1 MSKIKFSPS
10 IVINHD
16 ASVINAIK
24 QLEKCKEVGSLI
36 VVDNKK
42 DLKVVGVLSDGDIR
56 RFIIEKKKL
65 DFYKTRVKEIIEKK
79 PLEVTTVS
87 TSDSWFYKIGKAR
100 GDNQDLRIRIVPIV
114 ENERLVG
121 VLDLVATKDR
131 SRLDAILMEIAYPTI
146 KEKKEKNWLTV
157 DSIKK
162 RRENYD
168 TYHFESQVKKYEA
181 LAKLDK
187 GEILAVIQKNRVDL
201 LYRAFKRGSDWVKNF
216 PHPNKEFKERMK
228 GLAIE
233 LDRATISLLML
244 YLPVKFLET
253 KRSGV
258 AIACESE
265 TANKTDLKEE
275 DVQHIVC
282 VLGCSGESELS
293 TRIEE
298 TFRILRQLNEEK
310 KNFPVIIVLSG
321 GGRDGKR
328 TEASIMK
335 DLIIKEISK
344 DTNKKLPVKKMLK
357 KGILLEEDS
366 LDTVGNAVFSTFV
379 LLREKVINFNYKE
392 RRFEGSNNKKIK
404 IWVVTSDY
412 HAPRALNLFTRIFR
426 SNQVQVCL
434 APTVADIQTYV
445 KRAEKQFDSEH
456 MANSQTFALED
467 VITGLSH
474 DIAVGEVF
482 SIFFQ
487 LLKKHDLY
495 KNREDFLR
503 DYQEIIG
510 QWLVSQKDDILSS
523 NGEGDS

>member
-1 MSKIKFSPS
+1 MSKIKSS
-10 IVINHD
+10 STIVINQD

-56 RFIIEKKKL
+56 RFIIEKRKL
-65 DFYKTRVKEIIEKK
+65 DFYKTKVKEIIEKK
-79 PLEVTTVS
+79 SLEVTTVS
-87 TSDSWFYKIGKAR
+87 TSDSWFYEIGKAR
-100 GDNQDLRIRIVPIV
+100 DDNQDLRIRIVPIV
-114 ENERLVG
+114 ENGRLVG

-146 KEKKEKNWLTV
+146 KEKKEKSWLTV

-168 TYHFESQVKKYEA
+168 TYHIESQVKKYEA

-201 LYRAFKRGSDWVKNF
+201 LYRAFKRGSDWVQNF

-228 GLAIE
+228 ELE
-233 LDRATISLLML
+233 NKLDRATRSLLML
-244 YLPVKFLET
+244 YLPVKFLES
-253 KRSGV
+253 KRSG
-258 AIACESE
+258 IATTYKNEP
-265 TANKTDLKEE
+265 ANKIDLKEE
-275 DVQHIVC
+275 DIQHIVC
-282 VLGCSGESELS
+282 VLGCSGESELKA
-293 TRIEE
+293 RIEE
-298 TFRILRQLNEEK
+298 TFEILKQLNEDK
-310 KNFPVIIVLSG
+310 KNSPAVVILSG
-321 GGRDGKR
+321 GGIDGQC
-328 TEASIMK
+328 TEATIMK
-335 DLIIKEISK
+335 DLIM
-344 DTNKKLPVKKMLK
+344 KKLSRDINKKMLK
-357 KGILLEEDS
+357 NRILLEEDS

-379 LLREKVINFNYKE
+379 LLHENIIKFNYKE
-392 RRFEGSNNKKIK
+392 KRFEGSNNKKIK

-412 HAPRALNLFTRIFR
+412 HAPRAYNLFTRIFR
-426 SNQVQVCL
+426 SSQVQVRL
-434 APTVADIQTYV
+434 APTIADIQTYV
-445 KRAEKQFDSEH
+445 KRAEKQFESEH

-487 LLKKHDLY
+487 LLKKHNLY

-510 QWLVSQKDDILSS
+510 QWLVSQRDDLLSS
-523 NGEGDS
+523 NREENS